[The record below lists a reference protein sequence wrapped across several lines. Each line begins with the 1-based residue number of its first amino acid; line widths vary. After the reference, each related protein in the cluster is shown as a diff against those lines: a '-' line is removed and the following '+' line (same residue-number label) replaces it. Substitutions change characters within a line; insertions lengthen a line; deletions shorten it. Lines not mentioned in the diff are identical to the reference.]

1 MNVEMKKF
9 TEPIFAQL
17 AVFGA
22 ELAQHPLL
30 TAAQD
35 GELSETILY
44 QFAFYQFSDSILWI
58 PMLAQMKSKAER
70 SRRLRQAIED
80 NIAHEA
86 GLAGISHVTLAVALM
101 RSLGLTSVDGFPAS
115 TFSRSASLWLSD
127 EFERFTEP
135 EIAGWLLTAETLV
148 PRMFAAFQP
157 AFARLACDGRYFT
170 EHVTIDTDEHATWMA
185 EAVEDVIDVY
195 GPRCIPE
202 IEAGMTDAFHETLEV
217 PDELWRLRC
226 ASL

>member
-30 TAAQD
+30 TAARD
-35 GELSETILY
+35 GELGESTLY

-58 PMLAQMKSKAER
+58 PMLAQMKSKAVR
-70 SRRLRQAIED
+70 SLRLRRAIED

-86 GLAGISHVTLAVALM
+86 GLAGISHVTLAVALL
-101 RSLGLTSVDGFPAS
+101 RSLGITSIDGYPAG

-148 PRMFAAFQP
+148 PQMFAAFQP

-170 EHVTIDTDEHATWMA
+170 EHVAVDTDEHATWMA
-185 EAVEDVIDVY
+185 EAVVDVMDVY
-195 GPRCIPE
+195 GPSCIPE
-202 IEAGMTDAFHETLEV
+202 IRAGMTDAWKEMLEV
-217 PDELWRLRC
+217 PDELWSRR
-226 ASL
+226 

>member
-35 GELSETILY
+35 GELGASTLY

-58 PMLAQMKSKAER
+58 PMLAQMKSKATR
-70 SRRLRQAIED
+70 SPRLRRAIED

-86 GLAGISHVTLAVALM
+86 GLAGISHVTLAVALL
-101 RSLGLTSVDGFPAS
+101 RSLGIKSSDGFPS
-115 TFSRSASLWLSD
+115 GTFGRSASLWLSD
-127 EFERFTEP
+127 EFESFTEP

-148 PRMFAAFQP
+148 PQMFAAFQP
-157 AFARLACDGRYFT
+157 AFERIGCDGRYFT
-170 EHVTIDTDEHATWMA
+170 EHVAVDTDEHATWMA
-185 EAVEDVIDVY
+185 EAVIDVIDVY
-195 GPRCIPE
+195 GPSCIPA
-202 IEAGMTDAFHETLEV
+202 IHAGMSDAWTETLEV
-217 PDELWRLRC
+217 PDELWSRR
-226 ASL
+226 

>member
-1 MNVEMKKF
+1 MKKF
-9 TEPIFAQL
+9 TEPIFARL

-35 GELSETILY
+35 GELSESTLY

-58 PMLAQMKSKAER
+58 PMLAQMKSKATR
-70 SRRLRQAIED
+70 SPRLRQAIED

-86 GLAGISHVTLAVALM
+86 GLAGTSHVTLAVALL
-101 RSLGLTSVDGFPAS
+101 RSLGIRSIDGFPGG
-115 TFSRSASLWLSD
+115 TFGHSASLWLSD

-148 PRMFAAFQP
+148 PQMFAAFQP
-157 AFARLACDGRYFT
+157 AFARLGCDGRYFT
-170 EHVTIDTDEHATWMA
+170 EHVAVDTDEHAAWMA
-185 EAVEDVIDVY
+185 EAVVEIVELY
-195 GPRCIPE
+195 GADCIPA
-202 IEAGMTDAFHETLEV
+202 IAAGMRDAFAETLEV
-217 PDELWRLRC
+217 PNALWEL
-226 ASL
+226 S